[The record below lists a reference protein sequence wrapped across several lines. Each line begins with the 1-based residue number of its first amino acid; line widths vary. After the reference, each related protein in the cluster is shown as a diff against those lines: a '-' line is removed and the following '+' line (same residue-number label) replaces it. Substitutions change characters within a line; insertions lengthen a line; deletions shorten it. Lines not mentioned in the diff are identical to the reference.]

1 MVTCICTLWTHRTKQ
16 TNKRKQALQSSHWST
31 TVRELVIKRIKEV
44 ADVKTIVDSNDE
56 EHLVSELDLY
66 SDEDLLNLFEELIG
80 FNG

>member
-1 MVTCICTLWTHRTKQ
+1 M
-16 TNKRKQALQSSHWST
+16 
-31 TVRELVIKRIKEV
+31 RELVLKRLKEV

-66 SDEDLLNLFEELIG
+66 TDEDLLALFEDLIG